1 MRKPVPPPDPV
12 AFLPLRPVELEIL
25 VTLAAGERHGYA
37 IIQETE
43 ARTDGA
49 LRLETGTMYRALH
62 RLVKSGLAK
71 PMARRAVDPGD
82 DERRRYYAI
91 TDLGRRVAAA
101 EAARL
106 ARLVAAARA
115 AHLLPLPRL
124 T

>member
-1 MRKPVPPPDPV
+1 MRSTPHTPQLDD
-12 AFLPLRPVELEIL
+12 FLPLRPVELEIL

-62 RLVKSGLAK
+62 RLVKAGLAR
-71 PMARRAVDPGD
+71 PTARRAVDDTD
-82 DERRRYYAI
+82 DERRRYYTI
-91 TDLGRRVAAA
+91 TDLGRRVAGA

-106 ARLVAAARA
+106 ARVVAAARA
-115 AHLLPLPRL
+115 AKLIPVPRP

>member
-1 MRKPVPPPDPV
+1 MRKPATAPDPDD
-12 AFLPLRPVELEIL
+12 FLPLRPVELEIL

-62 RLVKSGLAK
+62 RLVKVGLAK
-71 PMARRAVDPGD
+71 PTARRAVDETD

-91 TDLGRRVAAA
+91 TDLGLRVAAA

-106 ARLVAAARA
+106 ARLVSAARA